1 MKKVIF
7 LSFIWLFFCGF
18 AQHSEA
24 KRRIT
29 SHHHAKQTK
38 PRELAAVD
46 DVQRQ
51 INALNS
57 LMLQKMQQ
65 EEDPNATEDD
75 SNIPASGIY
84 ESWTNSRINPY
95 HMPVSKLPDS
105 VRVDVSQFVPP
116 VESWITSH
124 FGWRSRFHR
133 MHYGTDLKLNIGD
146 PVRCA
151 FDGKVRITGYE
162 AGGYG
167 NYVVVR
173 HDNGL
178 ETVYGHLSKI
188 MVHEDQVLKAGDVLG
203 LGGSTGRSTGPH
215 LHFEV
220 RYLGNA
226 INPEK
231 IFDFAD
237 GTPWHDTYEI
247 TKTGSF
253 DYEYASHYK
262 PSNHFKKGLARAN
275 RHKRTSRR

>member
-7 LSFIWLFFCGF
+7 FSFIWLFSYGF
-18 AQHSEA
+18 APHAFA
-24 KRRIT
+24 KKRVHVRHHY
-29 SHHHAKQTK
+29 SH
-38 PRELAAVD
+38 PRQLAAVD

-51 INALNS
+51 INALNA

-105 VRVDVSQFVPP
+105 VKIDVSQFVPP
-116 VESWITSH
+116 VQSWITSH

-151 FDGKVRITGYE
+151 FDGRVRITGYE
-162 AGGYG
+162 PGGYG

-178 ETVYGHLSKI
+178 ETIYGHLSKI
-188 MVHEDQVLKAGDVLG
+188 LVRENEYLKAGDVLG

-247 TKTGSF
+247 TKRGSF
-253 DYEYASHYK
+253 DYEYAHLT
-262 PSNHFKKGLARAN
+262 PSSNFRKSLARA
-275 RHKRTSRR
+275 HKAKRRYHRR

>member
-7 LSFIWLFFCGF
+7 FSFIWLFSYGF
-18 AQHSEA
+18 APQAVA
-24 KRRIT
+24 KKRAQPK
-29 SHHHAKQTK
+29 HNH

-51 INALNS
+51 INALNT

-75 SNIPASGIY
+75 SDIPASGVY
-84 ESWTNSRINPY
+84 ETWTNSRINPY
-95 HMPVSKLPDS
+95 HTPIYRLPDS
-105 VRVDVSQFVPP
+105 VRIDVSQFVPP

-151 FDGKVRITGYE
+151 FNGKVRITGYE

-188 MVHEDQVLKAGDVLG
+188 LVHENEPLKSGDEIG

-226 INPEK
+226 INPEH
-231 IFDFAD
+231 IFDFAE
-237 GTPWHDTYEI
+237 GTPIHDMYVI
-247 TKTGSF
+247 NKRSSF
-253 DYEYASHYK
+253 DYELGKLK
-262 PSNHFKKGLARAN
+262 PSSNFSRGLARASKSK
-275 RHKRTSRR
+275 RHSHRER

>member
-1 MKKVIF
+1 MKKAIF
-7 LSFIWLFFCGF
+7 FSFIWLFSYGF
-18 AQHSEA
+18 APHVFA
-24 KRRIT
+24 KKRV
-29 SHHHAKQTK
+29 HAKHTHTR

-51 INALNS
+51 INALNT

-75 SNIPASGIY
+75 SNIPANGLY

-95 HMPVSKLPDS
+95 HTPFYKLPDS
-105 VRVDVSQFVPP
+105 VRIDVSQFVPP
-116 VESWITSH
+116 VESFLTSH

-162 AGGYG
+162 ARGYG

-188 MVHEDQVLKAGDVLG
+188 LVHENEPLKAGDEIG

-237 GTPWHDTYEI
+237 GTPIHDTYVI

-253 DYEYASHYK
+253 DYEYAHRLS
-262 PSNHFKKGLARAN
+262 PSSNFSKGLARASH
-275 RHKRTSRR
+275 HKKHYRRR